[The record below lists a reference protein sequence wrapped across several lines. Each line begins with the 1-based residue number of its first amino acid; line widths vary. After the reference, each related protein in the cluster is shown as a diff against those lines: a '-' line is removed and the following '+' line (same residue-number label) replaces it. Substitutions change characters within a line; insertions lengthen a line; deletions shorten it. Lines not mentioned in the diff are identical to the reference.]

1 MKSDWRWQLIYA
13 CAEQSAW
20 RWHVCAYRAPGAEHL
35 YIYIYIYIYAC
46 AAERRAAE
54 MSCHIMSCIYR
65 ATGAGMHVHTERL
78 ALNTYIYIYIYIYIC
93 MCGGA
98 ARGGDVMSCHVMH
111 IQSDWRW
118 HACACRATGAER
130 MCIYRA
136 TGAGMHVHEERLA
149 LETYICMCRAERLAL
164 ACMCIQSA
172 WR

>member
-1 MKSDWRWQLIYA
+1 MHV
-13 CAEQSAW
+13 QS
-20 RWHVCAYRAPGAEHL
+20 RAP
-35 YIYIYIYIYAC
+35 
-46 AAERRAAE
+46 
-54 MSCHIMSCIYR
+54 
-65 ATGAGMHVHTERL
+65 GAGMHVHTERL
-78 ALNTYIYIYIYIYIC
+78 ALNTYIHIC

-98 ARGGDVMSCHVMH
+98 ERG
-111 IQSDWRW
+111 
-118 HACACRATGAER
+118 GAER